1 VVTPPFAE
9 IDWLESHRIIRSI
22 YPPIFLFEDIA
33 DPADWDLI
41 ASAEAKTNPRVRDE
55 IGDLTLVP
63 VERRVSGSG
72 ASIVMGAF
80 THCSVDRKSRF
91 SDGTYGVWYAGDRF
105 EVALAET
112 IYHHERF
119 MQRTNETAADSQFR
133 ELRAHVGG
141 KLRDL
146 RKLGSQYLQSNDH
159 ANSQTIAKRFR
170 NDGEDGIVYPSVRW
184 PKGEAVALFWPDC
197 VQLPVV
203 QARHLLYHWDG
214 ARVDR
219 YFIYGEDEWRAPVE
233 PSMKF

>member
-1 VVTPPFAE
+1 MVTPPFAE
-9 IDWLESHRIIRSI
+9 IDWPESHRIIRSI

-33 DPADWDLI
+33 DSADWDLI

-63 VERRVSGSG
+63 VDRRVSGPG

-80 THCSVDRKSRF
+80 THCSTDRKSRF

-119 MQRTNETAADSQFR
+119 MRRTNEAPADSQFR
-133 ELRAHVGG
+133 ELKARVGG

-146 RKLGSQYLQSNDH
+146 RKRGSAQYLAPDDYSE
-159 ANSQTIAKRFR
+159 SQAVAKDFR
-170 NDGEDGIVYPSVRW
+170 NRGEDGIVYPSVRW
-184 PKGEAVALFWPDC
+184 PKGGAVALFWPDR
-197 VQLPVV
+197 VQLPVI

-214 ARVDR
+214 RRVDR
-219 YFIYGEDEWRAPVE
+219 YFVYGEDQWHARPN
-233 PSMKF
+233 

>member
-9 IDWLESHRIIRSI
+9 IDWPESHRIIRSI

-63 VERRVSGSG
+63 VDRRVSGPG

-80 THCSVDRKSRF
+80 THCSADRRSRF
-91 SDGTYGVWYAGDRF
+91 SDGSYGVWYAGDHF
-105 EVALAET
+105 EVALMET

-119 MQRTNETAADSQFR
+119 MRRTNETAADSQFR
-133 ELRAHVGG
+133 ELKAHVSG

-146 RKLGSQYLQSNDH
+146 RKRGWNQYLRPDDH
-159 ANSQTIAKRFR
+159 SASQTVAKGFR
-170 NDGEDGIVYPSVRW
+170 SNEEDGIVFPSVRR
-184 PKGEAVALFWPDC
+184 PHGEAVALFWPDR
-197 VQLPVV
+197 VQLPVI

-214 ARVDR
+214 ERVDR
-219 YFIYGEDEWRAPVE
+219 YFVYGEDKWYQRPD
-233 PSMKF
+233 

>member
-1 VVTPPFAE
+1 MVAPPIAE
-9 IDWLESHRIIRSI
+9 IDWPESHRIIRSI

-55 IGDLTLVP
+55 VGDLMLVP
-63 VERRVSGSG
+63 VERRVSGPG

-105 EVALAET
+105 EVALMET

-119 MQRTNETAADSQFR
+119 MRRTNEASADSQFR
-133 ELRAHVGG
+133 ELRARVGG

-146 RKLGSQYLQSNDH
+146 RKRGGEQYLVPDDYS
-159 ANSQTIAKRFR
+159 ASQALARGFR
-170 NDGEDGIVYPSVRW
+170 NSEEDGIVYHSVRW
-184 PKGEAVALFWPDC
+184 PKGEALALFWPDR
-197 VQLPVV
+197 VQLPVI

-219 YFIYGEDEWRAPVE
+219 YFVYGEDKWHPR
-233 PSMKF
+233 SD